1 MAVGIKKQFNP
12 LYYMS
17 TFVDG
22 RVIGYTPMEQFAGTD
37 GQPVYKLNMVLETLG
52 TYPKKVYIQFLGT
65 DKINSLQAITH
76 LPIVRVH
83 VNLSGREYTKDG
95 KTTYFKEIDGWKV
108 EAVPAAAVQ
117 GAPVAPA
124 PVAAAPVANNQPPQ
138 PVWNG
143 TAWVLPAA
151 APVYTAP
158 AYAAPAVQPAW
169 NPQQNPQPPA
179 PMPVQSAPVPHAVPA
194 FNPLTPQQ
202 GNFFNPDARE
212 LPF

>member
-1 MAVGIKKQFNP
+1 
-12 LYYMS
+12 MS

-22 RVIGYTPMEQFAGTD
+22 RVTGYTPMQQFTGTD

-52 TYPKKVYIQFLGT
+52 TYPKKVYIQFMGT
-65 DKINSLQAITH
+65 EKINSLQAITH

-117 GAPVAPA
+117 GSPV
-124 PVAAAPVANNQPPQ
+124 VKSVQSAPVANNQPPQ

-143 TAWVLPAA
+143 NAWVLPAA
-151 APVYTAP
+151 AAAMTAP
-158 AYAAPAVQPAW
+158 AYSAPQPQTAW
-169 NPQQNPQPPA
+169 NPQQIQQMPA
-179 PMPVQSAPVPHAVPA
+179 PIPVHSAPAPHAAPA

-202 GNFFNPDARE
+202 GDFFNVNYTD